1 MIPTKKCFGRTSSQ
15 KRMASKLF
23 ALIGLLVL
31 AMVLSLFWGRYSI
44 SSDEILLLFKS
55 KLMLGTYSDLKVAE
69 HIVFE
74 LRLPR
79 ILIAALVGAGLS
91 IVGAS
96 LQGIFQNPLV
106 SPDILGVS
114 SGAGFG
120 AALGILFTS
129 GVGLMTT
136 GLSFS
141 FGLISVILTLSMVRV
156 KGQSQTISYILA
168 GIIVT
173 SVFSAL
179 TSLIKYVADTE
190 DQLPS
195 IIFWLMGS
203 FANKG
208 YDDLNLI
215 TLPILLG
222 IFGLIV
228 IRWRLNILS
237 LGEEEAFSLGINPKQ
252 IRIAVILL
260 STIITAAC
268 VMASG
273 IIGWVGL
280 VIPHICRRMFGV
292 DHDRL
297 LPTSCLLGASF
308 MVIVDC
314 VARNLTPA
322 EIPIGILTALIGAP
336 FFALIYSRMKGEA

>member
-1 MIPTKKCFGRTSSQ
+1 MSLTKQYIYKTQEQ
-15 KRMASKLF
+15 KKMTYSLI
-23 ALIGLLVL
+23 ALTVILVL
-31 AMVLSLFWGRYSI
+31 AIILSLFMGRYSI
-44 SSDEILLLFKS
+44 TPDEILLLLKS
-55 KLMLGTYSDLKVAE
+55 KLISVTHPDLKIAE

-74 LRLPR
+74 VRLPR

-114 SGAGFG
+114 AGAGFG
-120 AALGILFTS
+120 AALGILFTA
-129 GVGLMTT
+129 GVGFMTT

-141 FGLISVILTLSMVRV
+141 FGLLSVVLTLSMVRL
-156 KGQSQTISYILA
+156 KGQSQTLSYILA

-179 TSLIKYVADTE
+179 ISLIKYVADTD

-208 YDDLNLI
+208 YEDLKLI
-215 TLPILLG
+215 LFPIIAG
-222 IFGLIV
+222 ILGLIM

-237 LGEEEAFSLGINPKQ
+237 LGDEEALSLRVNPKQ
-252 IRIAVILL
+252 IRTAVIIL
-260 STIITAAC
+260 STIVTAAC

-280 VIPHICRRMFGV
+280 VIPHICRRLFGV
-292 DHDRL
+292 THEKL

-308 MVIVDC
+308 MVMVDS

>member
-1 MIPTKKCFGRTSSQ
+1 MDGQ
-15 KRMASKLF
+15 KRIANKLL
-23 ALIGLLVL
+23 ALFGLLIVV
-31 AMVLSLFWGRYSI
+31 MILSLFLGRYSI
-44 SSDEILLLFKS
+44 RPDEVVRLFKGR
-55 KLMLGTYSDLKVAE
+55 MLLESYSDLKVAE
-69 HIVFE
+69 HIIFDV
-74 LRLPR
+74 RLPR
-79 ILIAALVGAGLS
+79 VLIAALVGAGLS

-120 AALGILFTS
+120 AALGILLTS
-129 GVGLMTT
+129 GAGLITA
-136 GLSFS
+136 GLSFF
-141 FGLISVILTLSMVRV
+141 FGLLSVLLTLSLVRV
-156 KGQSQTISYILA
+156 KEHSQTMSYILA

-173 SVFSAL
+173 SVFTAL

-203 FANKG
+203 FANKNF
-208 YDDLNLI
+208 DDLQLI
-215 TLPILLG
+215 IAPILIGILG
-222 IFGLIV
+222 LTAL
-228 IRWRLNILS
+228 RWRLNILS
-237 LGEEEAFSLGINPKQ
+237 LGDEEAFSLGINPKR
-252 IRIAVILL
+252 IRIAAILF
-260 STIITAAC
+260 STVITAAC

-280 VIPHICRRMFGV
+280 VIPHICRQLFGV
-292 DHDRL
+292 EHDTL
-297 LPTSCLLGASF
+297 LPTSSLLGASF

-314 VARNLTPA
+314 AARNLTSA

-336 FFALIYSRMKGEA
+336 FFALIYSRMKGEV